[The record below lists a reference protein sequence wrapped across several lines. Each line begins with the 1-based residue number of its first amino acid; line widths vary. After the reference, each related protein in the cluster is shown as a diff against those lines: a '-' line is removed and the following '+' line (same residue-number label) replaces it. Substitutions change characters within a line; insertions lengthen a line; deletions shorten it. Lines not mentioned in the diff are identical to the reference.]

1 MRVAVLQDDRASCK
15 TCIFSGLR
23 REIFF
28 PGLARYRILRATQG
42 ISESGVFAMS
52 IWNLSRNASVV
63 VALGAMASAVDA
75 STVSVNANLAYFAN
89 GNLFGPAQGAAL
101 AGRSVE
107 FGPSA
112 VKFQVGARATEA
124 QFVSFVIAGVT
135 VEFSTT
141 LDTLEARG
149 TTVRLSSPG
158 VRGGVDTALDARANG
173 AYTFVPI
180 TTGIPGVPTLNI
192 PAVPAFEQT
201 FRLEASP
208 RTAGETAAYG
218 DTLRASSGVR
228 FTGVGVP
235 LLPPAFPLSLAFGGR
250 VGGNFDLDT
259 AYRADG
265 LTGFVLATHE
275 SGATA
280 STPFTLDGADLLT
293 QLDLSLEGRWTLGL
307 ADVALMNTFESGLT
321 IRPFGEASWRVGDCR
336 GNVGSVCVTRGSTSL
351 DGPTSGLG
359 LSSFSIAYPTAS
371 VILGEINVLGLSAPP
386 PSNGPGLPGGLP
398 GTGPGS
404 DPNAGGTTPP
414 GGLQPVTPVPLPPAL
429 ALLTA
434 SLGMLAFGA
443 RRRRAA

>member
-1 MRVAVLQDDRASCK
+1 MNFWSFSRHMTVA
-15 TCIFSGLR
+15 
-23 REIFF
+23 
-28 PGLARYRILRATQG
+28 
-42 ISESGVFAMS
+42 
-52 IWNLSRNASVV
+52 
-63 VALGAMASAVDA
+63 VALGVMVSSADA
-75 STVSVNANLAYFAN
+75 STVSVNTGLSYFAS

-112 VKFQVGARATEA
+112 VKFQVGARVSEA
-124 QFVSFVIAGVT
+124 RFVSFVIAGVT

-141 LDTLEARG
+141 LDTVEARG
-149 TTVRLSSPG
+149 TTVRLSSAG

-192 PAVPAFEQT
+192 PSVPAFEQT
-201 FRLEASP
+201 FRLETNP
-208 RTAGETAAYG
+208 RTTGGTAAYG
-218 DTLRASSGVR
+218 ETLRSSSGVR
-228 FTGVGVP
+228 FDGLGLP
-235 LLPPAFPLSLAFGGR
+235 QLPPAFPLSVAFGGR

-259 AYRADG
+259 SYRADA
-265 LTGFVLATHE
+265 LSGFVLATHE

-321 IRPFGEASWRVGDCR
+321 IRPFGQASWRVGACR
-336 GNVGSVCVTRGSTSL
+336 GRVGSVCVTRGSTSL

-386 PSNGPGLPGGLP
+386 PSGGPGLPGGFP

-404 DPNAGGTTPP
+404 DPNVGGTTPP
-414 GGLQPVTPVPLPPAL
+414 GGMPPVTPVPLPPAL

-434 SLGMLAFGA
+434 SLGMLAFGV
-443 RRRRAA
+443 RRRRIS